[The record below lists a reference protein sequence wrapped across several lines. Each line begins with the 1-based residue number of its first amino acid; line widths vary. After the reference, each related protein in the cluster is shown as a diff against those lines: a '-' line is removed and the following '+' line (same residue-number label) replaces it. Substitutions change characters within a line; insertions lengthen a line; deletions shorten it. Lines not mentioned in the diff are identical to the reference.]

1 VTSPTRRRRRGWIK
15 IGLTGLGVLVV
26 SLFAFY
32 RWQPWEYEVFPAPRP
47 LAGRLDPD
55 SSRLFSKGTRV
66 LVVTAHPDDAEFYIG
81 GLLTKLGR
89 AGCWITLVCVTDGDK
104 GYYPF
109 EDAEAN
115 RRVRRREQA
124 DAARAW
130 GASEVV
136 YLGFPDGRLKVT
148 DEVVDTIHAELLRLT
163 PEYILTFDGEHP
175 TRLRHRDHRR
185 TGVAVERALRQTP
198 IGSWLLRFSTSSPN
212 YAVDIG
218 DVWENKMRL
227 VAIHASQFYG
237 ERLRRIRSLLR
248 SRAEADARLL
258 GSELAEGLRVS
269 RLPL

>member
-1 VTSPTRRRRRGWIK
+1 M
-15 IGLTGLGVLVV
+15 LALGF
-26 SLFAFY
+26 FAFY
-32 RWQPWEYEVFPAPRP
+32 RWQPWEYELFPSAHPQ
-47 LAGRLDPD
+47 ATHSDPD
-55 SSRLFSKGTRV
+55 SSRLFAQGTRV
-66 LVVTAHPDDAEFYIG
+66 AVVTAHPDDAEFYVG

-89 AGCWITLVCVTDGDK
+89 AGCRMTLICVTDGDK

-109 EDAEAN
+109 EDAAAN

-148 DEVVDTIHAELLRLT
+148 DELVDAIRTELQRLE
-163 PEYILTFDGEHP
+163 PDYVLTFDGKHP

-198 IGSWLLRFSTSSPN
+198 TGSWLLRFSTASPN
-212 YAVDIG
+212 FAVDIG
-218 DVWENKMRL
+218 DVWDQKMRL
-227 VAIHASQFYG
+227 VAIHSSQFYG
-237 ERLRRIRSLLR
+237 ERLSRIRSLLR

-258 GSELAEGLRVS
+258 GTKAKLAEGLRVS